1 MPSSL
6 LRRLAAAVSV
16 AIVLAALWFL
26 IAYQPA
32 LTAYQSS
39 SQSRE
44 APPPSNLTD
53 PFAAGWMLADTNGD
67 GIIDFVAGKVVVP
80 EHPTAVEN
88 AAAADIAA
96 RIGFATTG
104 FTPPIVISA
113 AEDRGDGPRIYV
125 AGSAAPSSFRPRLE
139 EIWKRL
145 QPEEGGVFA
154 LDSNLIVLGHDDAG
168 LLAAAESFAARA
180 PYIWRPSGETLSSIA
195 RAAGRVEGVTYVKG
209 KVGVNR
215 AFIES
220 SAGATQAALDAAL
233 KNLPNVHE
241 LVCGAISSASPNPMP
256 SAPATPNTAPNAPTN
271 AASAPDA
278 AAGGDAEGAGPA
290 RLDLA
295 TLYTMRGL
303 FRGSARMPIPS
314 NLDGQLYVPA
324 GAAGIAMANLAA
336 RMGLETTGITLPLAT
351 PVTSAAVRDVR
362 TKAVVAG
369 TSDVSKEAESKLRE
383 EDTAA
388 PLSESALAPGEGELR
403 IVDRAFGRQ
412 PAVLV
417 RGDDAGEAAAL
428 GLAADHLP
436 NLWETGKQNLSI
448 EEIRY
453 DVHRFFSLRSS
464 SGQAAVALYRLDKWA
479 EGIKG
484 ARNVEAKVYV
494 DVADPGLKDL
504 VRNELRARLNVTDAK
519 VETGSLH
526 AGTQCC
532 DKLPALHYREPG
544 YAFHQGAPAFQ
555 EDIVIPWEGT
565 RLLNAVKGALPKLK
579 AGEPVK
585 LAARV
590 SEGPEV
596 RLRLKKQIE
605 EMLPKSS
612 SVVVLCA
619 YKQGVSWL
627 MDEIAPQLKGKHVV
641 SLKIEFKKNQDS
653 AGMRVMFSPA
663 RWVQE
668 LYPVDEMLAREL
680 AIPLEKIQLD
690 EFEAPSSSSAAPTY
704 RVHAY
709 DVAGKELLAR
719 EFTVST
725 VERPYNGVMPE
736 YEKVEVDT
744 GWVRM
749 ESGGRDSGSAPH
761 VALDQRIA
769 TDIEEFWDHYQSQTL
784 PKIFRTIMAGVHG
797 ELRPEFAPPFD
808 TLKIDF
814 HLSEPNYELGIDKE
828 RISSLEALQED
839 TYYSTENFLNM
850 MGDLETGRAIT
861 YVGRIIPIVHASDD
875 GKDGHVH
882 IEFYAKPAGNP
893 MVELAWTDA
902 QGKRHQLKRDL
913 WVLQGAMQP
922 RLIQA
927 RVTNGEAGPESL
939 SWILPADFKDDKY
952 DEWINVEGKDQVERS
967 IFPVEQARGQLHW
980 IEQMHAAGLYRN
992 ELAYP
997 HLKQMGFEFE
1007 LPLPLSAKID
1017 TPAPRQYASLNI
1029 RPAADARPMIANY
1042 AGRLH
1047 RSQLVQWDEPIS
1059 PDEQASILA
1068 ELAKSAGVD
1077 VYWMGRSYLG
1087 ENLWA
1092 ADVTLP
1098 TPSQLRSA
1106 AKETTLK
1113 ATIVYSGRQHAN
1125 EVSSTS
1131 HILKLGEQLVND
1143 AQTRAMLKQVNV
1155 VLHPI
1160 TNTDGAELS
1169 VQLAE
1174 ITPNNMLHPGYHGA
1188 LAADVS
1194 SGQTDLDPVY
1204 PESRTRRQ
1212 LLEAWLPDAFLNPHG
1227 YPSHEWVQP
1236 FSEYSGWVTNRQGA
1250 NNGRTWWIPRGWF
1263 TSLAYL
1269 RDETHPYS
1277 EKVTY
1282 EIRDRI
1288 VEAERN
1294 VPGLLD
1300 LESRMNARYQRF
1312 GQRWQPEDMQQ
1323 PLVNGI
1329 RIYMALKGSGGGGR
1343 GGAAGGAGGGAAPGS
1358 GGVGGIS
1365 PDVTWDSGYTEA
1377 PDETAHGDYMKL
1389 MASAGLAFDRVHLEY
1404 LAKGKLRINRTEREQ
1419 GGKVTWRVERLR
1431 PNLPAT
1437 ESEPAGRGIATG
1449 GSNDRDR

>member
-1 MPSSL
+1 MPGSL
-6 LRRLAAAVSV
+6 LRRLTTAVTAV
-16 AIVLAALWFL
+16 VTGLAVLVALWFL
-26 IAYQPA
+26 VAYQPA

-39 SQSRE
+39 SQSPE
-44 APPPSNLTD
+44 APPASHLAD

-80 EHPTAVEN
+80 AQPTAVEN

-104 FTPPIVISA
+104 FTPPVVISA
-113 AEDRGDGPRIYV
+113 AADRGDGPRIYV
-125 AGSAAPSSFRPRLE
+125 AGSAAPSILGPQIE
-139 EIWKRL
+139 EFWKRL
-145 QPEEGGVFA
+145 QAEEGGVFA
-154 LDSNLIVLGHDDAG
+154 LDGNLIVLGHDDAG

-195 RAAGRVEGVTYVKG
+195 RAGQIEGITYVKG
-209 KVGVNR
+209 RVGVNR
-215 AFIES
+215 AFIEN
-220 SAGATQAALDAAL
+220 SAGATQAALDATL

-241 LVCGAISSASPNPMP
+241 LVCGAISATSPNPMP
-256 SAPATPNTAPNAPTN
+256 TAPATPNASGTNVAP
-271 AASAPDA
+271 APDA
-278 AAGGDAEGAGPA
+278 AAGGDGEGAGPA

-324 GAAGIAMANLAA
+324 GAAGIAMANFAA
-336 RMGLETTGITLPLAT
+336 RMGMETTGITLPLAT
-351 PVTSAAVRDVR
+351 PVTGAAVRDIR
-362 TKAVVAG
+362 TKSVIADSSALG
-369 TSDVSKEAESKLRE
+369 KEAESKLHE
-383 EDTAA
+383 EDTVSAQA
-388 PLSESALAPGEGELR
+388 ESTLAPGEGELR

-428 GLAADHLP
+428 GLAAEHLP
-436 NLWETGKQNLSI
+436 NLWEPGKQNLSI

-494 DVADPGLKDL
+494 DVADPGLNDL
-504 VRNELRARLNVTDAK
+504 VRNELQARFDVPDAK
-519 VETGSLH
+519 VETASLH

-555 EDIVIPWEGT
+555 EDIVIPWEGA
-565 RLLNAVKGALPKLK
+565 RLIKAVKDGLPKLK

-585 LAARV
+585 LVARV
-590 SEGPEV
+590 SEGPEM

-612 SVVVLCA
+612 MVTVLCA

-627 MDEIAPQLKGKHVV
+627 MDEIVPQLRGKHVA
-641 SLKIEFKKNQDS
+641 SMKIEFVKNQDN
-653 AGMRVMFSPA
+653 AGMRVMYSPA

-680 AIPLEKIQLD
+680 QIPLEKIQLD
-690 EFEAPSSSSAAPTY
+690 EFEAPPSSLAAPTY

-709 DVAGKELLAR
+709 DASGKEILVR

-736 YEKVEVDT
+736 YEKVQVDT

-749 ESGGRDSGSAPH
+749 ESGGRP
-761 VALDQRIA
+761 VLDQRIA

-784 PKIFRTIMAGVHG
+784 PKVFRTIMSGVHG

-839 TYYSTENFLNM
+839 TYYSTENFVNM

-861 YVGRIIPIVHASDD
+861 YVGRIVPIVHASDE

-893 MVELAWTDA
+893 LVELAWTDA

-927 RVTNGEAGPESL
+927 RIASGQAGPQSL
-939 SWILPADFKDDKY
+939 TWILPADFKDDKY
-952 DEWINVEGKDQVERS
+952 DEWVNVEGKDQVERG
-967 IFPVEQARGQLHW
+967 IFPVEQARGQLRW
-980 IEQMHAAGLYRN
+980 IQQMHAAGLYRN

-1007 LPLPLSAKID
+1007 LPLLLSAKID
-1017 TPAPRQYASLNI
+1017 APAPREYASLEI
-1029 RPAADARPMIANY
+1029 RPPADSRPKIADY

-1047 RSQLVQWDEPIS
+1047 RQQLVQWDEPIS

-1068 ELAKSAGVD
+1068 ELAKTPGVD
-1077 VYWMGRSYLG
+1077 AYWMGRSYLG

-1131 HILKLGEQLVND
+1131 HILKLGEQLLND
-1143 AQTRAMLKQVNV
+1143 AETRSMLKQVNV

-1194 SGQTDLDPVY
+1194 TGQTDLDPVY

-1212 LLEAWLPDAFLNPHG
+1212 LIEAWLPDAFLNPHG

-1263 TSLAYL
+1263 TSLSYL

-1288 VEAERN
+1288 VEAERS

-1343 GGAAGGAGGGAAPGS
+1343 GGAAGGAAPGS

-1419 GGKVTWRVERLR
+1419 AGKVTWRVERLR

-1437 ESEPAGRGIATG
+1437 ESEPSGRGIATG
-1449 GSNDRDR
+1449 GSNDR